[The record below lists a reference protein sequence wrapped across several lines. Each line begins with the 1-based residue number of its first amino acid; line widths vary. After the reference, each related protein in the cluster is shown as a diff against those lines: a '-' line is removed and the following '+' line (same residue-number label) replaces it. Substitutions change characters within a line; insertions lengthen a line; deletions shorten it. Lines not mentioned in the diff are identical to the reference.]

1 MNTPTSRRE
10 LLKLWALWPAW
21 ALAGQ
26 GTTGEA
32 LRFGITAV
40 FLNNQIALLEAW
52 RNYLSETLAQPVLL
66 VQQASYGAIV
76 DLLLRKQLD
85 AAWLCGYPFVLHQR
99 HLDLV
104 AAPIYRGQSLYKSLL
119 IVPSD
124 SKASSLSDLRG
135 GSFAYSD
142 PLSNSGYLVP
152 LGELLDR
159 GTDSRQF
166 FRKAFFAGGHSNVV
180 SAVAHGLA
188 EGGAVDS
195 YVWETLGQ
203 RGHNEQQQT
212 RVVWQSPDY
221 GFPPVIVRKDLP
233 GRVTQSFKNALLG
246 MAQSEKGRALLQ
258 QLNLDGFAVVSPSL
272 YSSIDTLRL
281 RVEPGS
287 TGRV

>member
-1 MNTPTSRRE
+1 MSRRE
-10 LLKLWALWPAW
+10 LLKLLGLWPAW
-21 ALAGQ
+21 TLADQ
-26 GTTGEA
+26 STTGGA

-40 FLNNQIALLEAW
+40 FLNNQVALLEAW
-52 RNYLSETLAQPVLL
+52 RNYLSEKLAQPVQL
-66 VQQASYGAIV
+66 VQQANYGAIV
-76 DLLLRKQLD
+76 DLLMRKQLD
-85 AAWLCGYPFVLHQR
+85 IAWLCGYPFVLHQR
-99 HLDLV
+99 HLELV

-124 SKASSLSDLRG
+124 SKAGSLSELKG

-159 GTDSRQF
+159 GTDSRLF

-180 SAVAHGLA
+180 TAVARGLA

-203 RGHNEQQQT
+203 REHKEQQQT

-221 GFPPVIVRKDLP
+221 GFPPVVVRKDLP
-233 GRVTQSFKNALLG
+233 GGVTRNFKHALLG
-246 MAQSEKGRALLQ
+246 MAESEKGRTLLQ
-258 QLNLDGFAVVSPSL
+258 QLNLDGFASVSASL
-272 YSSIDTLRL
+272 YRSIDTLRR
-281 RVEPGS
+281 RVESGS
-287 TGRV
+287 TGRI